1 VIISYSGKRKKID
14 DFVDSPEKLVSSEVS
29 FENRLNDFFFEMSR
43 DRDSLFFGRFGLGF
57 ERSLSEDVFGLATKL
72 ESVIGDFRRCL
83 KGESSRLKY
92 WKGKLFSNNVNDSK
106 GY

>member
-1 VIISYSGKRKKID
+1 VIISYSGKWKKID

-57 ERSLSEDVFGLATKL
+57 ERSLSEYVFGLATKL
-72 ESVIGDFRRCL
+72 ESVIGDFRRSL
-83 KGESSRLKY
+83 KDR
-92 WKGKLFSNNVNDSK
+92 D
-106 GY
+106 